1 MRGTVTNVDEESAFV
16 TVKISSCV
24 LSLLLI
30 YSILSG
36 GTWSIPYRKEAMAE
50 TIQFIFDKIFK
61 RILTLSAKAVI
72 NLING
77 LFGTNY
83 PEDSKITY
91 NWTEFEDDNLR
102 KTLADTIVT
111 INDTYSYHME
121 AQMENDSDIVF
132 RVFDYG
138 FQHANREHISQD
150 RFYLL
155 NFPEPKI
162 IYLYSE
168 KEIPEKYTLRLRFGS
183 QGYFDYE
190 VSTFN
195 FLSISLE
202 ELNQRK
208 LIILIPF
215 QLLKLRKLLSRTRT
229 PETVKQLQN
238 LIEYDILY
246 SISKNVEVGNISPT
260 DAKSLRELT
269 QKLLRHLYEKYP
281 ETEVICDMF
290 DQSLVLTIDP
300 YIEKFEKLDKME
312 DLEKQLTQTEKQLT
326 QTEEQLSKAEE
337 SLLQKEE
344 QLSQKDTEIARLKAE
359 LAKRN

>member
-1 MRGTVTNVDEESAFV
+1 
-16 TVKISSCV
+16 
-24 LSLLLI
+24 
-30 YSILSG
+30 
-36 GTWSIPYRKEAMAE
+36 MAE
-50 TIQFIFDKIFK
+50 TILFIFDKIFK
-61 RILTLSAKAVI
+61 RILTLSSKAVI

-77 LFGTNY
+77 LFGTDY

-102 KTLADTIVT
+102 KTLADTIIT
-111 INDTYSYHME
+111 INDANSYHME

-138 FQHANREHISQD
+138 FQHANREHVSQD
-150 RFYLL
+150 KFYLL
-155 NFPEPKI
+155 RFPEPKI

-168 KEIPEKYTLRLRFGS
+168 SEIPEKYTLRLDFGS
-183 QGYFDYE
+183 QGHFTYE

-195 FLSISLE
+195 FLSTSLE
-202 ELNQRK
+202 ELNRKK

-215 QLLKLRKLLSRTRT
+215 QLLKLRKLLSKTRT
-229 PETVKQLQN
+229 PEAVKQLQN
-238 LIEYDILY
+238 LVEYDILS

-300 YIEKFEKLDKME
+300 YIEKFEKLDRLE
-312 DLEKQLTQTEKQLT
+312 DLER
-326 QTEEQLSKAEE
+326 QLS
-337 SLLQKEE
+337 QKEELLSQKDE
-344 QLSQKDTEIARLKAE
+344 QLSQKDEQLSQKDAEITRLRAE
-359 LAKRN
+359 LAKK

>member
-1 MRGTVTNVDEESAFV
+1 
-16 TVKISSCV
+16 
-24 LSLLLI
+24 
-30 YSILSG
+30 
-36 GTWSIPYRKEAMAE
+36 MAE

-61 RILTLSAKAVI
+61 RILTLSTKAVI

-77 LFGTNY
+77 LFGTSY

-102 KTLADTIVT
+102 KTLADTIIT
-111 INDTYSYHME
+111 INDTNSYHME

-138 FQHANREHISQD
+138 FQHANREHVSQD
-150 RFYLL
+150 KFYLL

-168 KEIPEKYTLRLRFGS
+168 SEIPEKYTLRLDFGS
-183 QGYFDYE
+183 QGHFNYE

-195 FLSISLE
+195 FLSISLD

-215 QLLKLRKLLSRTRT
+215 QLLKLRKLLSKTRT
-229 PETVKQLQN
+229 PETVKQLQD
-238 LIEYDILY
+238 LIECDILS
-246 SISKNVEVGNISPT
+246 SISMNVEAGNISPT
-260 DAKSLRELT
+260 DARSLRELT

-300 YIEKFEKLDKME
+300 YIEKFEKLDRLE
-312 DLEKQLTQTEKQLT
+312 DLEKE
-326 QTEEQLSKAEE
+326 
-337 SLLQKEE
+337 
-344 QLSQKDTEIARLKAE
+344 LSQKDEELSRKDEELSQKDAEIARLKAE
-359 LAKRN
+359 LAKRS